1 MIEQNHI
8 LEVLN
13 RIFKDKLCDQSIEI
27 NFDTTADDILEWN
40 SLKHLVIILA
50 IDTSWSIGTYNW
62 GTAYRHQVTSLG
74 FLPFIIAIIYEK
86 KNLTN
91 LLNE

>member
-1 MIEQNHI
+1 MIEQNHV

-13 RIFKDKLCDQSIEI
+13 RIFKEKLCDQSIEI

-50 IDTSWSIGTYNW
+50 IEKHFQIKFNPIQLSNMQNIEEMINIII
-62 GTAYRHQVTSLG
+62 SL
-74 FLPFIIAIIYEK
+74 LES
-86 KNLTN
+86 KN
-91 LLNE
+91 